1 MPLTTVPPDTPKQDT
16 ASFTPKTEIFASSEQ
31 GLESPPVLPAGTL
44 EVDRKA
50 ETPVAEPRLEIVA
63 LQDDVEG
70 PIMTARS
77 VLIGVLLSAF
87 GVSVTQIAS
96 VVIGRGCALI
106 PGPGW
111 WNPGPFGLVKRFFTI
126 AELLLKE
133 AGFSALMGTTASGA
147 TLAAEMIVA
156 YELYFGQVIN
166 FGVAFGIL
174 MSSQLLGFG
183 WAGLLQPIL
192 VYPSRAVYPE
202 ALPSVSLLTSL
213 FKVGSESEDQVKFFK
228 KAFLAVS
235 IYKILPTYVM
245 PAFQAISIHQLIA
258 LVASTLAYFL
268 AYSRSWFGAGVNQ
281 NFPFMSASLLTADG
295 KPYPYRQ
302 AINADGTANEE
313 FIQRTGLPFYT
324 ATFYLVQILLSACL
338 TSSISHALLHNYH
351 LIGSIFK
358 KLKTSQEIDPHRL
371 VCLKYKDFPRWGF
384 AAIVLVAVAL
394 TFGMSSLSNSG
405 ISFAGLL
412 VALVGS
418 FLMTLGTGFI
428 FATTGFIVR
437 LLAGIQMFGGLLF
450 PGNVFGSMWFTIYGA
465 SSAIQ
470 GLIMLINLKYGQYI
484 HLPQNLVV
492 RSQLIGCTIGSFAT
506 LAVVKS
512 ILKYEREVL
521 LSPNGN
527 GVFSGAE
534 VAAFQARSVSWG
546 VFSRRMF
553 LFGQKYS
560 AVSWASLVGL
570 LLPIP
575 FFIAHKFWPRY
586 KLDLVNVPLL
596 LGIPPALYTL
606 AYAGEPMRIAIGI
619 TSQFWTCKYRNQWFV
634 KYNYILSAAL
644 DGGTELVVFL
654 LAMVFQGG
662 GGKRINFPTYFLNPT
677 PSTPRDYCFM
687 NPETRGNG
695 LYVYASVPVNYA
707 SCKLPNKLS

>member
-1 MPLTTVPPDTPKQDT
+1 MV
-16 ASFTPKTEIFASSEQ
+16 
-31 GLESPPVLPAGTL
+31 ESRTF
-44 EVDRKA
+44 RF
-50 ETPVAEPRLEIVA
+50 A
-63 LQDDVEG
+63 LQPDIENRHH
-70 PIMTARS
+70 P
-77 VLIGVLLSAF
+77 
-87 GVSVTQIAS
+87 
-96 VVIGRGCALI
+96 
-106 PGPGW
+106 
-111 WNPGPFGLVKRFFTI
+111 K
-126 AELLLKE
+126 KE

-235 IYKILPTYVM
+235 IYEILPTYVM
-245 PAFQAISIHQLIA
+245 PAFQAISVFCLTLPKNQLITTIFGGARPFEGMGIFSISADWSMIGGLGPLYMPLRASASIHQLIA

-358 KLKTSQEIDPHRL
+358 KLKTSQEIDPHQL

-428 FATTGFIVR
+428 FATTSFIVR
-437 LLAGIQMFGGLLF
+437 LSAGIQMFGGLLF

-619 TSQFWTCKYRNQWFV
+619 TSQFWTRKYRNQWFV

-687 NPETRGNG
+687 
-695 LYVYASVPVNYA
+695 
-707 SCKLPNKLS
+707 

>member
-1 MPLTTVPPDTPKQDT
+1 MMDPAIGLHRPPGSLAVNTSPTDTTKENFI
-16 ASFTPKTEIFASSEQ
+16 FTPNTETFSPSNQVSDLPPTLAVD
-31 GLESPPVLPAGTL
+31 GLELAH
-44 EVDRKA
+44 E
-50 ETPVAEPRLEIVA
+50 ETPVLEEKVEIVP
-63 LQDDVEG
+63 LQDDVES
-70 PIMTARS
+70 PIMTVRS
-77 VLIGVLLSAF
+77 VLIGVFLSAF
-87 GVSVTQIAS
+87 GVSVTQLFVFKSVHMQIKLMFLQIAS

-106 PGPGW
+106 PGPRW
-111 WNPGPFGLVKRFFTI
+111 WNPGPFS
-126 AELLLKE
+126 LKE

-156 YELYFGQVIN
+156 YDLYF
-166 FGVAFGIL
+166 
-174 MSSQLLGFG
+174 
-183 WAGLLQPIL
+183 GLLQPIL

-213 FKVGSESEDQVKFFK
+213 IKVGSESEDQVKFFK
-228 KAFLAVS
+228 KAFLAVAV
-235 IYKILPTYVM
+235 YEVFPTYIT
-245 PAFQAISIHQLIA
+245 PAFEAISVFCLTLPKNQLITTIFGGARPFEGMGMFSISADWSMVGGLGPLYMPLSTQIHQIAALI
-258 LVASTLAYFL
+258 ASTLAYFL
-268 AYSRSWFGAGVNQ
+268 VYSKSWFGAGVNE

-302 AINADGTANEE
+302 AIKADGTANEE
-313 FIQRTGLPFYT
+313 FIQRAGLPFFT
-324 ATFYLVQILLSACL
+324 ATFYLVQVLLSACL
-338 TSSISHALLHNYH
+338 TSSISHAVLHNYH
-351 LIGSIFK
+351 IFGSLFK
-358 KLKTSQEIDPHRL
+358 KSKSSEAIDPHRL
-371 VCLKYKDFPRWGF
+371 ACMKYKDFPQWGF

-405 ISFAGLL
+405 ISLVGLL
-412 VALVGS
+412 VALAAS

-437 LLAGIQMFGGLLF
+437 LSAGIQMFGGLLF
-450 PGNVFGSMWFTIYGA
+450 PGNVFGSMWFTIYGS

-470 GLIMLINLKYGQYI
+470 SLIMLINLKYGQYI

-492 RSQLIGCTIGSFAT
+492 RSQLIGCTVGSLAT

-546 VFSRRMF
+546 IFSRRMF

-560 AVSWASLVGL
+560 AVSWGSLVGL
-570 LLPIP
+570 FLPIP

-586 KLDLVNVPLL
+586 KLGLFNTPLF
-596 LGIPPALYTL
+596 LGIIPSLYTS
-606 AYAGEPMRIAIGI
+606 AYAGEPMRIVIGLL
-619 TSQFWTCKYRNQWFV
+619 SQFWARKYRNRLFT

-644 DGGTELVVFL
+644 DGGTELVVFF

-662 GGKRINFPTYFLNPT
+662 GGRRINFP
-677 PSTPRDYCFM
+677 
-687 NPETRGNG
+687 
-695 LYVYASVPVNYA
+695 A
-707 SCKLPNKLS
+707 